1 MTAGAAPA
9 LTLGIEEEYLLVD
22 RDSRDVVTEPP
33 AEVLEQCRAR
43 TDDLV
48 RPEFLTSQ
56 IEVGTPVCRDIKHA
70 RAELAGL
77 RHTVAEVAAAYGMAP
92 IAAST
97 HPFSEW
103 KQQKHTD
110 RQRYHTLARDMQAV
124 ARRLLICGMHVHV
137 GLDDDELRIDLMNQ
151 ASYFLP
157 HLLMLTTSSPFWRGE
172 DSGLKSYRVS
182 VFDELPRTGL
192 PSRFESWSEYQRH
205 VDVLVRAGLIEDA
218 SMIWWDI
225 RPSARFPTLE
235 MRITD
240 VCPLLDDAIAV
251 AALFQCVIRMLW
263 RLRRGNQRWRIYD
276 RMLIEENRWRAK
288 RYGIDEGLVDFGR
301 GEVVGCEAL
310 LDELIELTAED
321 ASALDCEAE
330 ILHCRKI
337 IARGTSAHR
346 QLETYASALGRGSS
360 SEQAVRDVVDTL
372 IEETVR
378 EL

>member
-1 MTAGAAPA
+1 
-9 LTLGIEEEYLLVD
+9 
-22 RDSRDVVTEPP
+22 
-33 AEVLEQCRAR
+33 
-43 TDDLV
+43 
-48 RPEFLTSQ
+48 
-56 IEVGTPVCRDIKHA
+56 
-70 RAELAGL
+70 
-77 RHTVAEVAAAYGMAP
+77 
-92 IAAST
+92 
-97 HPFSEW
+97 
-103 KQQKHTD
+103 
-110 RQRYHTLARDMQAV
+110 MQAV

-137 GLDDDELRIDLMNQ
+137 GIDDDELRIDLMNQ

-157 HLLMLTTSSPFWRGE
+157 HLLMLSTSSPFWRGE

-192 PSRFESWSEYQRH
+192 PSRFESWSEYRRH
-205 VDVLVRAGLIEDA
+205 VDVLVHAGLIEDA

-240 VCPLLDDAIAV
+240 VCPPLDDAVAI
-251 AALFQCVIRMLW
+251 AALYQCVIRMLW

-288 RYGIDEGLVDFGR
+288 RYGIDEGLVDFGK
-301 GEVVGCEAL
+301 GEVVACATL

-330 ILHCRKI
+330 ILHCRTI

-346 QLETYASALGRGSS
+346 QLATYAAALGGGSS
-360 SEQAVRDVVDTL
+360 GEQAVRDVVDLL

-378 EL
+378 DL

>member
-1 MTAGAAPA
+1 MTTGAAPA

-288 RYGIDEGLVDFGR
+288 RYGIDGGLVDFGK
-301 GEVVGCEAL
+301 GEVVACAAL

-346 QLETYASALGRGSS
+346 QLETYAAALGRGSS
-360 SEQAVRDVVDTL
+360 SEQAVRDVVDML

>member
-1 MTAGAAPA
+1 MTSYTPPA

-22 RDSRDVVTEPP
+22 RQSREVVREPP

-43 TDDLV
+43 TEDLV
-48 RPEFLTSQ
+48 RPEFLVSQ
-56 IEVGTPVCRDIKHA
+56 IEVGTPVCRDIKQA
-70 RAELAGL
+70 RAELARL
-77 RHTVAEVAAAYGMAP
+77 RRTVAEVASAHGLAP

-137 GLDDDELRIDLMNQ
+137 GIDNNELRIDLMNQ
-151 ASYFLP
+151 ANYFLP
-157 HLLMLTTSSPFWRGE
+157 HLLMLSTSSPFWRGE

-192 PSRFESWSEYQRH
+192 PSRFSSWSEYQRH
-205 VDVLVRAGLIEDA
+205 VDVLVGAGLIEDA

-225 RPSARFPTLE
+225 RPSVRFPTLE

-240 VCPLLDDAIAV
+240 VCPFLDDAVAV
-251 AALFQCVIRMLW
+251 AALYQCVIRMLW
-263 RLRRGNQRWRIYD
+263 RLRRSNQRWRIYD

-288 RYGIDEGLVDFGR
+288 RYGIDEGLVDFGK
-301 GEVVGCEAL
+301 GEVVGCATL

-321 ASALDCEAE
+321 ASALDCEDE
-330 ILHCRKI
+330 ILHCRTI

-346 QLETYASALGRGSS
+346 QLATYAAALAAGSS
-360 SEQAVRDVVDTL
+360 AEQAVHDVVDML

-378 EL
+378 DL

>member
-1 MTAGAAPA
+1 MMSHAAPQF
-9 LTLGIEEEYLLVD
+9 TLGVEEEYLLVD
-22 RDSRDVVTEPP
+22 RQSRAVVSEPP
-33 AEVLEQCRAR
+33 GDVLEKCRAL
-43 TDDLV
+43 TADLI
-48 RPEFLTSQ
+48 RPEFLASQ
-56 IEVGTPVCRDIKHA
+56 IEIGTPVCGDIRQA
-70 RAELAGL
+70 RSELAHL
-77 RHTVAEVAAAYGMAP
+77 RRTVADVAAEHGLAP

-103 KQQKHTD
+103 KQQKLTD

-137 GLDDDELRIDLMNQ
+137 GIDDDELRIDLMNQ
-151 ASYFLP
+151 ANYFLP
-157 HLLMLTTSSPFWRGE
+157 HLLMLSTSSPFWRGE

-192 PSRFESWSEYQRH
+192 PSRFSSWSEYQRH
-205 VDVLVRAGLIEDA
+205 VDVLVGAGLIEDA

-240 VCPLLDDAIAV
+240 VCPLLDDAVAV
-251 AALFQCVIRMLW
+251 AALYQCVIRMLW

-288 RYGIDEGLVDFGR
+288 RYGIDEGLVDFGK
-301 GEVVGCEAL
+301 GEVVPCGVL
-310 LDELIELTAED
+310 LEELIELTAED
-321 ASALDCEAE
+321 ASALDCQAE
-330 ILHCRKI
+330 ILHCRTI

-346 QLETYASALGRGSS
+346 QLATYAAALARGSS
-360 SEQAVRDVVDTL
+360 AEQAVHDVVDML

-378 EL
+378 DL